1 MHTCIVSMV
10 TSQTLDQTCRHTI
23 PYPPTPLVACRT
35 PAIAGGLFAVDKT
48 WFEHIGLYDGQM
60 EIWGGENVGKSAS
73 ISYNYNNWLLN
84 VAIVATTHYAHL
96 KIIW

>member
-1 MHTCIVSMV
+1 M
-10 TSQTLDQTCRHTI
+10 
-23 PYPPTPLVACRT
+23 
-35 PAIAGGLFAVDKT
+35 DKT

-84 VAIVATTHYAHL
+84 VAIVATTHYAYL